1 MTTATPTR
9 LGETNQAGSAY
20 TGLFLEVFGGEVMG
34 IYQDATV
41 AMNRHVVRN
50 ITSGKSAQFPA
61 YGRVAAGYHT
71 VGVELLGQTA
81 NVAEQTILI
90 DDMLVADVFLAEIDE
105 LMNHFDMSAPYASEI
120 AFALANANDQN
131 ILRLAV
137 LAARGSA
144 TVSDGDGGTIVT
156 DSDGDTSA
164 ASLLASVFSA
174 QQSMDEK
181 NIPQEGR
188 QLFLKPAQYS
198 LLAQNTTILDAD
210 YSSRPGDL
218 GKGTTGPSLA
228 NFELVKSNNV
238 ATTNNIT
245 GPSAYQGNF
254 NNSFASATHSSAIG
268 TVQLKGLVVE
278 GTRDPRRLGHL
289 LTARQAI
296 GSDILRPESAVEFR
310 TAASTTT

>member
-1 MTTATPTR
+1 MTAATATR
-9 LGETNQAGSAY
+9 LGETNQAGSNY

-41 AMNRHVVRN
+41 AMNRHVNRT

-61 YGRVAAGYHT
+61 YGRVSASYHT
-71 VGVELLGQTA
+71 VGSELVGQAA

-90 DDMLVADVFLAEIDE
+90 DDMLVADVFLAELDE
-105 LMNHFDMSAPYASEI
+105 LMNHFDMSGPYASEI

-137 LAARGSA
+137 LAARASA
-144 TVSDGDGGTIVT
+144 TVTDGDGGTVIT
-156 DSDGDTSA
+156 DADGDTSA
-164 ASLLASVFSA
+164 ASLLASVFSG
-174 QQSMDEK
+174 QQSFDEK

-210 YSSRPGDL
+210 YSSQSGDL
-218 GKGTTGPSLA
+218 GAGTTGPRLA
-228 NFELVKSNNV
+228 GFELVKSNNV
-238 ATTNNIT
+238 ATTNNT
-245 GPSAYQGNF
+245 SGPAAYQGYF
-254 NNSFASATHSSAIG
+254 NNSICTATHSSAIG
-268 TVQLKGLVVE
+268 TVSLKGLTVE
-278 GTRDPRRLGHL
+278 VTRDPRRLGHL

-296 GSDILRPESAVEFR
+296 GSDILRPESAIEFR
-310 TAASTTT
+310 TAASTA